1 MEPKLDEWRILHKEA
16 SQTTII
22 EAKIKR
28 DSIRATTWQP
38 IGNLNYLLT
47 LICLR
52 GKWLDL
58 GVSFCRKESC
68 KCDL

>member
-1 MEPKLDEWRILHKEA
+1 MNGEFCIRKPARLPLLKQKSREIPSEQPPA
-16 SQTTII
+16 QT
-22 EAKIKR
+22 KI
-28 DSIRATTWQP
+28 WQP